1 MIGLEVDEFSFSTNE
16 SWDSF
21 EIDQSQVLKTK
32 TFQHLSDDD
41 ASAL

>member
-1 MIGLEVDEFSFSTNE
+1 MIGLEVDEFAFSINE
-16 SWDSF
+16 SWDLF
-21 EIDQSQVLKTK
+21 EIGQSQALKTD

>member
-1 MIGLEVDEFSFSTNE
+1 MIGLEVDEFSFSTNK
-16 SWDSF
+16 SGDSL
-21 EIDQSQVLKTK
+21 EIDQLEALKTV